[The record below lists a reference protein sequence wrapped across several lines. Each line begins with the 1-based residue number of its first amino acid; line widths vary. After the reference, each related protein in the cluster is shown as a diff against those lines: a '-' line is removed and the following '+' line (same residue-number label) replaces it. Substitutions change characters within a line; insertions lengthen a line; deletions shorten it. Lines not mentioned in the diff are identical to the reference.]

1 MKKLFI
7 YLFAITA
14 LMATFVAC
22 ERNELLDAVKS
33 DNQETETV
41 KQNELSILT
50 FNSEDDFY
58 STVENIRKMGYSNVK
73 TRSTLQN
80 FKSIYDEYDEAMS
93 VADDYYT
100 REGGYEEFKQQFPN
114 LYYPE
119 HGEDYAAFL
128 PVSDEAIA
136 KLLNKEG
143 KVIIDGVERDFK
155 DVSTYEKL
163 EELGLAMPSQT
174 ESSSTRFTGLSPVID
189 PSIPYNVILTTSKK
203 DINSKRRMWVTL
215 RGIEKET
222 MSLPYPTLK
231 EARVDFCFRKK
242 GKLGWYN
249 GKLYGYPTIVILDK
263 TQFPLERKYEYS
275 PMKFPVMREFT
286 AKINDFPDKSPL
298 DIYIRFESKET
309 YADFTAVYPANLK
322 DILKLNNGD
331 GFWEKFSAKLKKA
344 LEQYA
349 AKYGSKYLTEYWNN
363 NIND

>member
-1 MKKLFI
+1 MKKLI
-7 YLFAITA
+7 YLFTITA
-14 LMATFVAC
+14 FVATFVAC
-22 ERNELLDAVKS
+22 EKNELLDAVKS
-33 DNQETETV
+33 DIKETETV
-41 KQNELSILT
+41 KQNELNILT

-73 TRSTLQN
+73 TRSTQQN

-100 REGGYEEFKQQFPN
+100 RDGGYEEFKQKYPHF
-114 LYYPE
+114 YYPE
-119 HGEDYAAFL
+119 KGDDFSAYL
-128 PVSDEAIA
+128 PVSDEAVA

-155 DVSTYEKL
+155 DVFTYEKL
-163 EELGLAMPSQT
+163 EDLGLAMPSQT

-189 PSIPYNVILTTSKK
+189 SSIPYNVVLTTSKK
-203 DINSKRRMWVTL
+203 EINSKRRMWVTL
-215 RGIEKET
+215 RGIEKDLFN
-222 MSLPYPTLK
+222 LPFAKVK
-231 EARVDFCFRKK
+231 EARVDFCWRKK

-286 AKINDFPDKSPL
+286 AKINNFPDNSPL

-331 GFWEKFSAKLKKA
+331 GFWETFSSKFKKA

-349 AKYGSKYLTEYWNN
+349 AKYGSQYLTELWNN
-363 NIND
+363 NN